1 MIEGVGA
8 QKAARLEPKKKTKK
22 PKREQQSTK
31 EKESFVE
38 CKRMV
43 TLPRTKVC
51 GRKTLLSERDLTLRQ
66 KEKSKAFG
74 LFFHRPPP
82 QPN

>member
-1 MIEGVGA
+1 
-8 QKAARLEPKKKTKK
+8 
-22 PKREQQSTK
+22 
-31 EKESFVE
+31 
-38 CKRMV
+38 MV

-82 QPN
+82 QEKERNKQTNKQGK

>member
-1 MIEGVGA
+1 
-8 QKAARLEPKKKTKK
+8 
-22 PKREQQSTK
+22 
-31 EKESFVE
+31 
-38 CKRMV
+38 MV

-66 KEKSKAFG
+66 KDKSKAFG

-82 QPN
+82 QEQERNIESN